1 MAYGVPDTWI
11 PSPPKKAPRRTPTP
25 QDIKLWEQN
34 KFDERLPVHLDPNI
48 IAPVYRRL
56 PRSDMESGGLIS
68 FIGDYFETH
77 EEHYQPYLRSGYK
90 LHNLKEIKAMSSTRV
105 HQVGEE
111 LMRETEMM
119 MPKHQGWWKSMYK
132 QLPERAKAALR
143 LVGRGAATIFGRGG

>member
-11 PSPPKKAPRRTPTP
+11 SSPPKKAVRRTPTP

-34 KFDERLPVHLDPNI
+34 KFDERLPVHLNPNI
-48 IAPVYRRL
+48 ISEGYRRL

-68 FIGDYFETH
+68 FIGDYFEAH

-90 LHNLKEIKAMSSTRV
+90 VPNLKEIRAMSSTRV

-111 LMRETEMM
+111 LSRETDMM
-119 MPKHQGWWKSMYK
+119 MPENQGWWKKMYAK
-132 QLPERAKAALR
+132 LPEYLR
-143 LVGRGAATIFGRGG
+143 PAWMDW